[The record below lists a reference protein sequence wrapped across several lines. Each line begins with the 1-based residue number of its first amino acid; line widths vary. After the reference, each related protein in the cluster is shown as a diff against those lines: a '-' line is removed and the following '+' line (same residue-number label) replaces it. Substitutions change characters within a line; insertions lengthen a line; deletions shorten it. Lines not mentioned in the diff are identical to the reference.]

1 MDKFNELLQKYA
13 ELSVK
18 VGVNLQKDQTLVINS
33 PIECAEFTRLVAKE
47 AYNVGA
53 KDVHVEWN
61 DEELSLM
68 RFMNAPEE
76 VFKEFAKWRAD
87 GYEEFAKNGAAF
99 LSISASNPELLK
111 NVNPRRI
118 AESNKAKSIALKK
131 YREYIMNSI
140 VSWSVISIPTKA
152 WSQMVF
158 QNLSEKE
165 AVEKLWENIFKTVR
179 IDMDRPI
186 DAWNEHLSKLQEKV
200 DFLNNK
206 KFKKL
211 HYVSKDTDLTIELP
225 EKHIWAGGGEYNA
238 KQTYFV
244 ANMPTEEVFTLPLKT
259 GINGTVKSTKP
270 LNYSGNLIYN
280 FSLTFKDGRII
291 DFSAE
296 QGYETLKK
304 LIETDEGSHYLGE
317 VALVPQDSP
326 ISNSDIIFYNTLFD
340 ENASCHLAIG
350 AAYPTCLE
358 EGSKMTVEEL
368 QNAGVNDSL
377 THVDFMVGSSD
388 LDITGTTSFGKTIQ
402 IFKNGNWA
410 F

>member
-165 AVEKLWENIFKTVR
+165 AVEKLWETIFKTVR

-388 LDITGTTSFGKTIQ
+388 LDITGTTYFGKTIQ